1 MREAVE
7 VSGVGPPTGSYSH
20 AIVSAG
26 NLVHVSGQVGLLPDG
41 GLAGRNVESQARQA
55 FRNLESILR
64 SAGSGFDSVVKLT
77 AYLTEAGQ
85 VADFA
90 RVRAEFIGEPF
101 PASTAVV
108 VSALLDPAWLLE
120 IEAVAAVPG

>member
-1 MREAVE
+1 MRKAVE
-7 VSGVGPPTGSYSH
+7 VSGVGPPLGSYSH

-26 NLVHVSGQVGLLPDG
+26 SLVHVSGQIGLRPDG
-41 GLAGRNVESQARQA
+41 ELAGEDVEAQARQA
-55 FRNLESILR
+55 FRNLEAVLR

-85 VADFA
+85 VAELA
-90 RVRAEFIGEPF
+90 RVRAEFISEPF
-101 PASTAVV
+101 PASTVVV